1 LRARPG
7 SQANAALEG
16 HSHFSHS
23 TAAGN
28 PLNLLP
34 TQSPSLPHEHTH
46 ALTSAYTHRGLNTD
60 HVPIVTK
67 IDATLGRIR
76 TSITNNFRNID
87 WEEFCKVLEEQ
98 AAEFGI
104 PRRLKSQT
112 EVDCECDRLTKAL
125 QDMITQVVPN
135 SVVCPYSKCW
145 WTKELKELRK
155 RFRKLGRKTSKYR
168 NLPGNTI
175 HAEFKEV
182 HKLYNKAI
190 KYNKRHHWW
199 DWLEKATE
207 PDIWTANK
215 YIAAPASNGGK
226 TRIPALRQ
234 QLGESEV
241 TVNTNH
247 DKSKM
252 LAKVFFPSKPTTST
266 IHTEAQEYPA
276 PACSTHKV
284 MRDQIR
290 RQLKRLKP
298 YKAPGPDNIPNIV
311 LSQCIDILTDRLLH
325 IYSAILERGLYYKP
339 WKQFTMVVLRKP
351 GKPRYNV
358 PKAYHPIALLN
369 TLGKVLTAIIA
380 EQLTYYTE
388 KHALLPPMHFGGRPG
403 RMTTDTL
410 HMLMYTI
417 KDTWCKKQVVSVLF
431 LDIEG
436 VFPNTVNERLIHNL
450 KMWRVLTKIVE
461 FIHNM
466 LRERFTALKF
476 NDFISDRIALDNGIG
491 QGDPLS
497 MALYQYYNAD
507 LIDIPARASEA
518 VAVYVDNAILI
529 ASASNFMQADNILA
543 DMMTRPGGA
552 IEWSDRHNFKFEFSK
567 LALIDFTHRNSKKQR
582 SPLILPNMTIE
593 PSPSTKYLGVYM
605 DQHLNWNT
613 HIAHA
618 IKKGTIWS
626 SQIRRVAAP
635 SWGLTPRY
643 ARKMYSSVAIPK
655 ILYAVDIW
663 GMPKAIETTATNK
676 KGTSI
681 AVSKLTSTQRA
692 GTLAITGCL
701 RTMPTDLLDLH
712 AATLPI
718 HLEIDKHCHRAAAHI
733 ATLPPVHPLHKPAKK
748 CASCSVKRHTSPLHK
763 LMNTYGIR
771 PSNLECIRPALHN
784 PALTRDWQGFTNP
797 WGYCSRVVR
806 VGVRV
811 WIPQPFT
818 YPYPLRRVL
827 IPLKGK
833 RRVQESRR
841 Y

>member
-1 LRARPG
+1 MLI
-7 SQANAALEG
+7 S
-16 HSHFSHS
+16 SK
-23 TAAGN
+23 
-28 PLNLLP
+28 LP
-34 TQSPSLPHEHTH
+34 TKNWEQLEFHSGDVVVIKITGSWGQIVLFNIYNDCTHDHTIHELTRFHRANRRQLSGRETETETHHVIWLGDFNRHHPLWDKPEDNRLFTRDTLEAAETLIKVTTEHRMEMVLAPGVPTHIHNITKKWSRLDQVFLTEHTLDKILICK
-46 ALTSAYTHRGLNTD
+46 ARLNERGLNTD

-76 TSITNNFRNID
+76 TLITNNFRNID

-112 EVDCECDRLTKAL
+112 EVDRECNRLTKAL
-125 QDMITQVVPN
+125 QDTIMQVVPN
-135 SVVCPYSKCW
+135 SVVFPYSKHW

-175 HAEFKEV
+175 HTEFKEV

-190 KYNKRHHWW
+190 KYNKRHHWQ

-215 YIAAPASNGGK
+215 YIAAPASDGGK

-234 QLGESEV
+234 QSGESEV
-241 TVNTNH
+241 TANTNC

-276 PACSTHKV
+276 PACGTHKV
-284 MRDQIR
+284 TRDQIR
-290 RQLKRLKP
+290 RQLKYLKP

-311 LSQCIDILTDRLLH
+311 LSQCVDILTDRLLH
-325 IYSAILERGLYYKP
+325 IYSAILEQGLYYKP
-339 WKQFTMVVLRKP
+339 WKQFTTVVLRKP
-351 GKPRYNV
+351 GKPCYDV
-358 PKAYHPIALLN
+358 PKAYRLIVLLN

-388 KHALLPPMHFGGRPG
+388 KHALLPPMHFEGRPG

-410 HMLMYTI
+410 HMLTYTI
-417 KDTWCKKQVVSVLF
+417 KDAWCKKQVVSVLF

-450 KMWRVLTKIVE
+450 KMWRVPTKIVE

-466 LRERFTALKF
+466 LRECFTALKF
-476 NDFISDRIALDNGIG
+476 DDFISDRIALDNGIG

-507 LIDIPARASEA
+507 LIDIPARASKA
-518 VAVYVDNAILI
+518 VAAYVDDAILI
-529 ASASNFMQADNILA
+529 ASASNFMQAHDILA
-543 DMMTRPGGA
+543 DMMTRPGGV
-552 IEWSDRHNFKFEFSK
+552 IEWSDRHNSKFEFSK
-567 LALIDFTHRNSKKQR
+567 LALIGFAHRNSKKQR
-582 SPLILPNMTIE
+582 SPLILPNTTIE
-593 PSPSTKYLGVYM
+593 PSPSAKYLGVYM

-613 HIAHA
+613 HVTHA

-635 SWGLTPRY
+635 SWGL
-643 ARKMYSSVAIPK
+643 M
-655 ILYAVDIW
+655 
-663 GMPKAIETTATNK
+663 
-676 KGTSI
+676 
-681 AVSKLTSTQRA
+681 
-692 GTLAITGCL
+692 
-701 RTMPTDLLDLH
+701 
-712 AATLPI
+712 
-718 HLEIDKHCHRAAAHI
+718 
-733 ATLPPVHPLHKPAKK
+733 
-748 CASCSVKRHTSPLHK
+748 
-763 LMNTYGIR
+763 
-771 PSNLECIRPALHN
+771 
-784 PALTRDWQGFTNP
+784 
-797 WGYCSRVVR
+797 
-806 VGVRV
+806 
-811 WIPQPFT
+811 
-818 YPYPLRRVL
+818 
-827 IPLKGK
+827 
-833 RRVQESRR
+833 
-841 Y
+841 